1 VASLDIPIALR
12 INVGD
17 IAVMVR
23 DSTIKLDVV
32 K

>member
-1 VASLDIPIALR
+1 VIPIALR
-12 INVGD
+12 INVSD
-17 IAVMVR
+17 IAVTVR